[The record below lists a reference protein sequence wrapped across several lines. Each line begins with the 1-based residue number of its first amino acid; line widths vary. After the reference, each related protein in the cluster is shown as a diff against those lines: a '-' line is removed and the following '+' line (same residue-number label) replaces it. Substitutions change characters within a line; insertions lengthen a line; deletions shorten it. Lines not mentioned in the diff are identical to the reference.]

1 MVRPLDADEKRSLR
15 GLGALAA
22 CWTFLPALA
31 GFFLLAKLGDASDLL
46 RAIETDLGRIAA
58 IAIFASFFAVTSG
71 LGVLPTYAQ
80 AILAGWAF
88 GATGGSVGA
97 ILGITAGAMV
107 GFGLAR
113 LVSGERVQ
121 AIIDARPVVAA
132 VRDAILGAGAIRA
145 TYIVGLLRLSPNSPF
160 ALSNLAL
167 GGARTPV
174 MPYLL
179 GTMFGMAP
187 RTVLAAVFAAGAAA
201 DGSRDLAAVV
211 RERGWSVTLAGVVV
225 LVIAIVVIGSI
236 GKRALRR
243 ALDAQEAASES
254 S

>member
-1 MVRPLDADEKRSLR
+1 MRPLDADEKRSLR
-15 GLGALAA
+15 GLGVLAA
-22 CWTFLPALA
+22 CWTLLPALA
-31 GFFLLAKLGDASDLL
+31 GFLLLAKLGDASDLL
-46 RAIETDLGRIAA
+46 RSLETDFGSIAA

-88 GATGGSVGA
+88 GATAGSFGA
-97 ILGITAGAMV
+97 VLGITAGAML

-113 LVSGERVQ
+113 LVSGARVE

-132 VRDAILGAGAIRA
+132 VRNAILGAGVIRS

-174 MPYLL
+174 TPYLV
-179 GTMFGMAP
+179 GTMLGMAP

-201 DGSRDLAAVV
+201 DGSRDLAEVV
-211 RERGWSVTLAGVVV
+211 RERGWSVTVAGIVV
-225 LVIAIVVIGSI
+225 LLIAVVVIGSI

-243 ALDAQEAASES
+243 ALDAQDAASES

>member
-1 MVRPLDADEKRSLR
+1 MVRPLDPDEKRSLR
-15 GLGALAA
+15 GLGVLAG

-46 RAIETDLGRIAA
+46 RNIEAGVGTIAA
-58 IAIFASFFAVTSG
+58 IVIFAGFFAVTSG

-88 GATGGSVGA
+88 GATGGSFGA
-97 ILGITAGAMV
+97 ILGITAGAML

-113 LVSGERVQ
+113 LVSGERVET
-121 AIIDARPVVAA
+121 IIDARPVVAA
-132 VRDAILGAGAIRA
+132 VRDAILGAGLIRS

-167 GGARTPV
+167 GGARAPV
-174 MPYLL
+174 IPYLV
-179 GTMFGMAP
+179 GTMLGMAP
-187 RTVLAAVFAAGAAA
+187 RTILAAVFAAGAAA

-225 LVIAIVVIGSI
+225 LLIAIVVIGSI

-243 ALDAQEAASES
+243 ALEAQEAASES

>member
-1 MVRPLDADEKRSLR
+1 MVKPLDADEKRSLR
-15 GLGALAA
+15 GLGVLAA

-31 GFFLLAKLGDASDLL
+31 GFVLLARLGDASDLL
-46 RAIETDLGRIAA
+46 GTIEADAGRGVAIV
-58 IAIFASFFAVTSG
+58 IFAGFFAVTAG
-71 LGVLPTYAQ
+71 LGILPTYAQ

-88 GATGGSVGA
+88 GATGGSIGA
-97 ILGITAGAMV
+97 ILGITSGAML

-113 LVSGERVQ
+113 LVSGERVEG
-121 AIIDARPVVAA
+121 IIDARPVVAA
-132 VRDAILGAGAIRA
+132 VRDAILGSGPVRS

-174 MPYLL
+174 LPYLF
-179 GTMFGMAP
+179 GTMLGMAP

-201 DGSRDLAAVV
+201 DGSRDLVEVV
-211 RERGWSVTLAGVVV
+211 RERGWSVTIAGFAV
-225 LVIAIVVIGSI
+225 LLVAIVVIGSI

-243 ALDAQEAASES
+243 ALESQDASSEAS
-254 S
+254 